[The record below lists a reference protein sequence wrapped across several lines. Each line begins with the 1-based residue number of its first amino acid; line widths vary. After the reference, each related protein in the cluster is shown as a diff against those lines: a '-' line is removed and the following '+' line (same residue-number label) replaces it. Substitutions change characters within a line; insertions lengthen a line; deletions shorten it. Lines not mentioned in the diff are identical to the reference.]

1 MTIIEQALSK
11 INILNKSQKDFFVI
25 LIQALIGSVGKKT
38 SRNLARFAEI
48 AEHTFGRQMAKLFYF
63 IGLNASMIKATIA
76 AGDTLIAAQDT
87 TFIPKSG
94 KLTFGLSLFWNACKG
109 KAEKGL
115 ELDVLGIIKLNG
127 EKKEAFT
134 LSARQTPGDITA
146 KNKQKKKK
154 TDEPTR
160 VDFYL
165 EHLKN
170 VATWLADLG
179 VKYITVDAFYAK
191 IKYTTGVVSL
201 GFHAISKLRK
211 DARLMRIYT
220 GPQKARGRKKI
231 KDKGKVNVDD
241 FRQSDVVTVKDD
253 EIELRSCIAY
263 SIALKMKIKVVW
275 VKKHISPVKYA
286 EAFLFSTNLEQDMLQ
301 ICQFYVARFQIEFVF
316 RDAKG
321 FTGLGDSQ
329 SRDARRLNYHFNASL
344 VALNVVKI
352 QDSEL
357 QKKEKTRHP
366 FSMLNWAR
374 QYHVEIVVNRII
386 SMFEFDQTLIK
397 LHPDYQSLL
406 RFGNV
411 RH

>member
-1 MTIIEQALSK
+1 MTILEQALSK
-11 INILNKSQKDFFVI
+11 INILNKNQKDFFI
-25 LIQALIGSVGKKT
+25 IFIQSLIGSVGKKT

-48 AEHTFGRQMAKLFYF
+48 AEHTFGRQMAKLFDF

-76 AGDTLIAAQDT
+76 VGDTLIAAQDT

-94 KLTFGLSLFWNACKG
+94 KSTFGLSVFWNACKG

-115 ELDVLGIIKLNG
+115 ELDAIVIVKLNG
-127 EKKEAFT
+127 EKREAFT
-134 LSARQTPGDITA
+134 LSARQTPGSLTA
-146 KNKQKKKK
+146 KTKQKKKK
-154 TDEPTR
+154 ADEPTR

-165 EHLKN
+165 DHLKSIAISLIN
-170 VATWLADLG
+170 LG
-179 VKYITVDAFYAK
+179 IRYIAVDAFYAK
-191 IKYTTGVVSL
+191 IKYIAGVVLL

-220 GPQKARGRKKI
+220 GPQKTRGRKKI
-231 KDKGKVNVDD
+231 KDKGKVNAED
-241 FRQSDVVTVKDD
+241 FKESDIVTVKDD

-263 SIALKMKIKVVW
+263 SVALKMKIKVVW

-286 EAFLFSTNLEQDMLQ
+286 EAFLFSTDLEQDMLQ
-301 ICQFYVARFQIEFVF
+301 IYQFYVARFQIEFVF

-321 FTGLGDSQ
+321 FTGLGDCQ

-344 VALNVVKI
+344 VALNVAKI

-357 QKKEKTRHP
+357 QKKEKIRHP

-397 LHPDYQSLL
+397 LHPQYQSLL